1 MNSSLYIV
9 LGFAALI
16 VFAYLTIALQSK
28 KRRMRKWDKQRKAFQ
43 TKENKEKETLNISLY
58 KDTVGKG
65 KLQKGFK
72 WDLHESI

>member
-28 KRRMRKWDKQRKAFQ
+28 KRIMRKWDKQRKALQ
-43 TKENKEKETLNISLY
+43 AKENQEKEILNISLY
-58 KDTVGKG
+58 EDAAGKG